1 MALCNEDGGSDTMPS
16 KIQRIN
22 ISFPKK
28 LVDELTSLVPPGKRS
43 HLIVEAT
50 QKELQKIKRHKVIEK
65 TAGAWKDSSHPDLKT
80 VEDVCKWVNRL
91 RQSGEER
98 LNKLARVD
106 A

>member
-1 MALCNEDGGSDTMPS
+1 MPS

-28 LVDELTSLVPPGKRS
+28 LFDELSSFVPRGKRS

-50 QKELQKIKRHKVIEK
+50 QMELEKIKRLKILEK

-80 VEDVCKWVNRL
+80 VEDVCNWVNWL
-91 RQSGEER
+91 RQSDEKRFNEI
-98 LNKLARVD
+98 LKVD

>member
-1 MALCNEDGGSDTMPS
+1 MSS

-28 LVDELTSLVPPGKRS
+28 LVDELSSLVPPGKRS
-43 HLIVEAT
+43 HLVVEAT
-50 QKELQKIKRHKVIEK
+50 QKELQKIRRLKILEK

-80 VEDVCKWVNRL
+80 IGDISSWVNQL
-91 RQSGEER
+91 RQPDEKR
-98 LNKLARVD
+98 LSKIVKGD